1 MKFML
6 SIFNWKRCLWLSII
20 VLVSLV
26 VLNFYGLY
34 TNKFYILKPD
44 NYIFPVLTCVHFTF
58 LYVMAF
64 KIREKEYT
72 DAPMRNLEYAL
83 YVICLVYLFKLM
95 DTVYILLSYRE
106 YADLIIP
113 STFLPMGVLILILQ
127 VSLPF
132 LTVITFMHRKEKV
145 GLYNFDNING
155 NIDPW
160 P

>member
-127 VSLPF
+127 VSLLF